1 MDDSNNKIKT
11 NDIFV
16 NRETNSYY
24 LVFASIKDTYYVLTV
39 NFSTLDK
46 NNLPELNIDTVS
58 KEYLLQNE
66 RLNSLLSGIDMS
78 DFRYNINQV
87 LGTITNAWLLDDE
100 NEDME
105 L

>member
-1 MDDSNNKIKT
+1 MNDSNDKIKT
-11 NDIFV
+11 NDVFV

-24 LVFASIKDTYYVLTV
+24 LVFASVKDSYYVLTV

-46 NNLPELNIDTVS
+46 NNLPELNIDIVS

-66 RLNSLLSGIDMS
+66 RLNSLLLGIDMG

-87 LGTITNAWLLDDE
+87 LSTITNIWLLDDE

-105 L
+105 V